1 MSLYENILNI
11 SNKNIEEEIKSSII
25 DTRRQLCN
33 LNEDRM
39 CLIYSSYIYQN
50 LKKRHILSHIIDTK
64 YLGLNYQHRFV
75 LVYAKNYYL
84 IDLTYSQF
92 LNNDSNLIELLK
104 NGYQKIDNN
113 CFELYLKGI
122 ENYEKVIDL
131 DEAFIR

>member
-92 LNNDSNLIELLK
+92 LNNDSNLIRR
-104 NGYQKIDNN
+104 NIYGTNRQRSN
-113 CFELYLKGI
+113 
-122 ENYEKVIDL
+122 
-131 DEAFIR
+131 

>member
-50 LKKRHILSHIIDTK
+50 LKK
-64 YLGLNYQHRFV
+64 F
-75 LVYAKNYYL
+75 YYL
-84 IDLTYSQF
+84 YIKTASVSFSFLCSSPLTPVKYSINIVLF
-92 LNNDSNLIELLK
+92 SNM
-104 NGYQKIDNN
+104 N
-113 CFELYLKGI
+113 
-122 ENYEKVIDL
+122 
-131 DEAFIR
+131 FIKSISCIMSQ